1 MGLRSRWALDG
12 AAALRGLRAWSA
24 RRWWAAAV
32 ASLGTVL
39 VVAVPTAMIP
49 TPVFGREVPT
59 TPWAWP
65 ALVLTAALSGLLAAT
80 YVREAAPGTA
90 GLVDRD
96 GDRDVDRDGD
106 RDGDGPVPGRLGSAD
121 EAEGRTEGRA
131 GALGGALTFLAV
143 GCPVCN
149 KLALLALGYTGAIQ
163 WFAPVQP
170 WLAVGAVGLLGWALV
185 RRLGSQE
192 ACTLPAR

>member
-1 MGLRSRWALDG
+1 M
-12 AAALRGLRAWSA
+12 
-24 RRWWAAAV
+24 V
-32 ASLGTVL
+32 ASLATLL

-65 ALVLTAALSGLLAAT
+65 ALVLTSVLSGLLVGT
-80 YVREAAPGTA
+80 YVRDAA
-90 GLVDRD
+90 
-96 GDRDVDRDGD
+96 
-106 RDGDGPVPGRLGSAD
+106 VPGEQGSAD
-121 EAEGRTEGRA
+121 EADGRVEGRSEGRA
-131 GALGGALTFLAV
+131 GAVGGVLTFLAV

-185 RRLGSQE
+185 RRLGAQE
-192 ACTLPAR
+192 ACALPAR